1 MLHDPAV
8 DDCQNSQLNFNLS
21 SSLSKQNL
29 NFENNLQNC
38 SQFNP
43 LSASSES
50 LIKNSLNNE
59 GLDIKKENSLISFS
73 LNSGKSDLLP
83 SSNSG
88 EKLSWKFFEQV
99 DSLDNQLRSDVSSP
113 PCVLLNGG
121 GKHFLT
127 SSARSDNNISSSAT
141 NDVNLIVAK
150 TSLNA
155 LGGMHS
161 HTTATATANGQTQS
175 QIQTHIQTSLPQG
188 CNRLMRPLIQ
198 PTQLPQQQQLQ
209 LQM

>member
-121 GKHFLT
+121 
-127 SSARSDNNISSSAT
+127 AT